1 MRSFVRFFSFF
12 FFVEDIT
19 VLQDVIR
26 EEVSYTSQEKE
37 RERLH
42 ERRKCYVVV
51 ASSIQGELFL
61 FTRRFLYI
69 VQISLEDIVYRV
81 FPVKKSIARRRRE
94 SVRFV
99 RKVLLSLCI
108 LYSVP

>member
-12 FFVEDIT
+12 FVEDIRM
-19 VLQDVIR
+19 LQDVIR

-37 RERLH
+37 KERLH
-42 ERRKCYVVV
+42 ECRKCYV

-69 VQISLEDIVYRV
+69 VQVSLEGIVYRV
-81 FPVKKSIARRRRE
+81 FPVKKRIARRRRE

>member
-1 MRSFVRFFSFF
+1 MLR
-12 FFVEDIT
+12 
-19 VLQDVIR
+19 
-26 EEVSYTSQEKE
+26 
-37 RERLH
+37 
-42 ERRKCYVVV
+42 VVV

-69 VQISLEDIVYRV
+69 VQVSLEGIVYRV

>member
-1 MRSFVRFFSFF
+1 MKKRSIPIKRKRKRDCMN
-12 FFVEDIT
+12 VENVT
-19 VLQDVIR
+19 R
-26 EEVSYTSQEKE
+26 
-37 RERLH
+37 
-42 ERRKCYVVV
+42 

-69 VQISLEDIVYRV
+69 VQVSLEDIVYRV
-81 FPVKKSIARRRRE
+81 FPVKKRIARKRRE